1 MPHPVLFRC
10 QRAHRVLRPMT
21 ITPGPGGYL
30 PPRCRAYRASGLRL
44 RSKVEGWLS
53 GRSVAAFMDAMVRR
67 MRLASLRRTASGGL
81 VVVPLRLVPT
91 LPFLAR
97 ICFPLFQEA
106 GEAVDDGLCLYSPR
120 HLLFLTCF

>member
-10 QRAHRVLRPMT
+10 QRAQRVLRPVASAL
-21 ITPGPGGYL
+21 GARGYL
-30 PPRCRAYRASGLRL
+30 SPRCNPYRASGLRL
-44 RSKVEGWLS
+44 RSKVEGGLS
-53 GRSVAAFMDAMVRR
+53 GRSVAAFMAAMVRR
-67 MRLASLRRTASGGL
+67 MRLADLRRTASGGL

-97 ICFPLFQEA
+97 IGFPLFQEA